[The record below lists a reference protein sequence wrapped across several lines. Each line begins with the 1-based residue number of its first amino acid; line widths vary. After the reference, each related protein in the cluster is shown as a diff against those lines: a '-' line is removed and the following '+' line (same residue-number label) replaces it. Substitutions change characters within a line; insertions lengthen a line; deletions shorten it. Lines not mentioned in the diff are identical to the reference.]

1 MARYKRTEIEDLEEP
16 IAEVISLLDTLI
28 SCHEGNVQKELQA
41 LRNYADIIQEKI
53 PKICTLRD
61 FKGYKFA
68 VFDEGSDTPRPA
80 SYDESMRLIMGYK
93 SGNVLDILRNWVV
106 VDGEWVRRPDKN
118 PDGSLVKK

>member
-1 MARYKRTEIEDLEEP
+1 MARYKRTDIEDLEEP
-16 IAEVISLLDTLI
+16 IDGVINLLDNLI
-28 SCHEGNVQKELQA
+28 GCHEGDVQKELRA
-41 LRNYADIIQEKI
+41 LRNYAAIIQEKI
-53 PKICTLRD
+53 PKLCALRD

-93 SGNVLDILRNWVV
+93 SGNVLDILKNWVV

-118 PDGSLVKK
+118 PDGSQVMR